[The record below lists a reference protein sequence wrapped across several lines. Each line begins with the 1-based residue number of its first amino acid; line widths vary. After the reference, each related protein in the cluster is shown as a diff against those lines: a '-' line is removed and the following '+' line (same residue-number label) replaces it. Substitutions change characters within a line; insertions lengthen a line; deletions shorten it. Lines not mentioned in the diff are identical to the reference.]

1 MKDTPEIFVHIP
13 AKCINIFRFGFM
25 GQVLFSKFYSIFPK
39 EGTLTVK
46 FPDST
51 MELCKGNV

>member
-13 AKCINIFRFGFM
+13 AKCISIFRFGFM
-25 GQVLFSKFYSIFPK
+25 GQVLFSKFYSIFSK

-46 FPDST
+46 FSDST
-51 MELCKGNV
+51 MELCKENV